1 MANLGAID
9 KHSDSFFSDFWAI
22 LIAYGYFILEAP
34 RISKR
39 HCLGFL
45 TYIYTRTR
53 TIDTDN
59 PKLTK
64 DMLSLRLIKA
74 GNLSERPS
82 SQRNIYLLMRT
93 VCAFQSLHN
102 LWEKDTMVEADTD

>member
-45 TYIYTRTR
+45 TYIYTRERGPLTLITLNSRR
-53 TIDTDN
+53 T
-59 PKLTK
+59 
-64 DMLSLRLIKA
+64 
-74 GNLSERPS
+74 
-82 SQRNIYLLMRT
+82 
-93 VCAFQSLHN
+93 C
-102 LWEKDTMVEADTD
+102 

>member
-1 MANLGAID
+1 M
-9 KHSDSFFSDFWAI
+9 
-22 LIAYGYFILEAP
+22 
-34 RISKR
+34 
-39 HCLGFL
+39 
-45 TYIYTRTR
+45 R

-64 DMLSLRLIKA
+64 DMLSLRLINA
-74 GNLSERPS
+74 GNRSERPC

-102 LWEKDTMVEADTD
+102 LWEKTRWSGLIPTNGV